1 MGLLTSEDKEYIK
14 RALPKS
20 SNKVIDVAIARLYI
34 AYPNPNEW
42 QYTGLSGAVA
52 LVDDLVGHTFFLKL
66 VDIKGHNGVLWDQE
80 LYVNFEYYQDRTFFH
95 SFEMEECFAGLL
107 FDDLGEASHFL
118 KRVQKRERYAS
129 KKTLSN
135 KNAIALTKKV
145 NEEQAN
151 EVVHGPRG
159 ESLMGH
165 QRERYNYDNVV
176 SIPATKTKAPPPPP
190 PMVGAAASSSE
201 SDNNDDYNSD
211 WASAPSAPTT
221 PAPQIPGVSA
231 PEVPTQ
237 APVRHAVP
245 PLPAQFAP
253 PQGQVPQRQAS
264 QEQATPVSPNPQ
276 SPQQPQ
282 GAHKKDNPFPF
293 PIPQSSAPNG
303 NNPFPFP
310 VPQQLPSAQ
319 NTPFPIPG
327 VAPFQSPPSNNRP
340 LPALPNRNARP
351 VPAPP
356 NRNITT
362 GARNVPPVPPSRR
375 GPAPPPPPH
384 RNTGA
389 HAPTNF
395 VYSQN
400 TGSNAGRPPAPP
412 PPRRG
417 PAPPPPP
424 RSSRV
429 SQFPRQSPFPQPQ
442 APGYYNNTAS
452 QQPQPP
458 TFPAPQQQ
466 FQAPQQQFQAPQQQF
481 QAPPPPPTP
490 PTTFNNIPAVNGA
503 SAPSAPPP
511 PPSFLTQPQA
521 SAPPP
526 PPSFLTQPQASG
538 PPAPPS
544 LPQTSNSTFVESS
557 GDSGRDALLASIRG
571 AGIGGLRKVDKAQL
585 DRPSVLLQEAHGQ
598 TPQPASSGGPA
609 PAGGAPSSLADALA
623 AALNKRKTKVGS
635 GDFDDGDDW

>member
-20 SNKVIDVAIARLYI
+20 SNKVIDVAIARLFI

-42 QYTGLSGAVA
+42 QYTGLSGAIA

-80 LYVNFEYYQDRTFFH
+80 LYVNFEYSQDRTFFH
-95 SFEMEECFAGLL
+95 SFEIEECYAGLL

-151 EVVHGPRG
+151 ELVHGPRG
-159 ESLMGH
+159 ESLMGN
-165 QRERYNYDNVV
+165 QRERYNYDNVE

-190 PMVGAAASSSE
+190 PSGGANISSSE

-211 WASAPSAPTT
+211 WASAPSAPST
-221 PAPQIPGVSA
+221 PAPQIPSVSA
-231 PEVPTQ
+231 PDVPTQ
-237 APVRHAVP
+237 TAVRHAVP
-245 PLPAQFAP
+245 PLPAQFSP

-264 QEQATPVSPNPQ
+264 QEHAPPVSPTAQ
-276 SPQQPQ
+276 SQ
-282 GAHKKDNPFPF
+282 GIHKKDNPFPF

-310 VPQQLPSAQ
+310 VPPQLSSAQ
-319 NTPFPIPG
+319 NTPFPVPG

-340 LPALPNRNARP
+340 LPALPNRNARA

-356 NRNITT
+356 IRNIPT
-362 GARNVPPVPPSRR
+362 GARNTPPVPPSRR

-384 RNTGA
+384 RNAGA
-389 HAPTNF
+389 HPANNF
-395 VYSQN
+395 VYNQN
-400 TGSNAGRPPAPP
+400 TGSNVGRPPAPP

-424 RSSRV
+424 RSSRL
-429 SQFPRQSPFPQPQ
+429 SNFSKQSPIPQPQ
-442 APGYYNNTAS
+442 APGGYYNNTAS
-452 QQPQPP
+452 QQPQAPGGYYNNAASQQLQAP
-458 TFPAPQQQ
+458 NFPAQQQQ
-466 FQAPQQQFQAPQQQF
+466 FQQP
-481 QAPPPPPTP
+481 PPPPPTP
-490 PTTFNNIPAVNGA
+490 PTTFNNMPAVNG
-503 SAPSAPPP
+503 
-511 PPSFLTQPQA
+511 A

-526 PPSFLTQPQASG
+526 PPSFLTQSQPQASG
-538 PPAPPS
+538 PPPPPPSFLTQPQPQSPAPPS
-544 LPQTSNSTFVESS
+544 LPHAPNGA
-557 GDSGRDALLASIRG
+557 GDGGRDALLASIRG
-571 AGIGGLRKVDKAQL
+571 AGIGTLRKVDKTQL

-598 TPQPASSGGPA
+598 TPQPAPSSGPA
-609 PAGGAPSSLADALA
+609 PAGGAPTSLADALA

-635 GDFDDGDDW
+635 GDFEDGDDW